1 MRPPHLNGREVE
13 ADRDMREIGIDDI
26 RLLMHVEDEEVVRA
40 FERVARAV
48 QIDAEWE
55 N

>member
-13 ADRDMREIGIDDI
+13 ADRDMREVSLDDI
-26 RLLMHVEDEEVVRA
+26 RTLLAMDEEEVVRA

-48 QIDAEWE
+48 EEESEWA